1 VFGVGWRDLVGG
13 KHRVTLDRKVTLGAI
28 ALSAVYAAL
37 VMAVASPVSFYT
49 LDDPYIHM
57 ALAENIARGHFGVN
71 LGEVSNPS
79 SSILWPWLLATFER
93 IGMML
98 WAPAL
103 VNIACFVLTLR
114 IMLAFCMARLA
125 PLGDG
130 ATNVL
135 ILVGL
140 AALAFNL
147 FGVIFTGMEHS
158 LHVLLSVVAVTRA
171 IDGKYD
177 RVTLAAL
184 AIAPLVRFE
193 AAIILA
199 FGVGAALADR
209 RWMFAASAV
218 LAAALPLALYGWWL
232 SGLGLPILPS
242 SVLSKSA
249 ASSGLVDGGGGMI
262 GSLVENLV
270 RNAQSAAAPLFA
282 ILAVGLVY
290 AALKRAARD
299 RLIALGLIAVLV
311 LVALLGRMDSY
322 ARYEVYALC
331 VLGLGLVHLLQAE
344 LRQLLT
350 SRMRALILGVGLCLL
365 GASLGPYVF
374 ATTPQGARNIDR
386 QQRQM
391 HRLVTECW
399 RMPVA
404 VNDLG
409 WVSFRNDHY
418 VLDLWGLGSEIAR
431 KARLS
436 GEPGWMKALADANAV
451 DLAMI
456 YPQWFEGELPA
467 EWLKLGEIGFTDR
480 HVTTYAPMTTVYATR
495 PGAESGIRECLR
507 RISDSAPEGVQV
519 TILR

>member
-1 VFGVGWRDLVGG
+1 M
-13 KHRVTLDRKVTLGAI
+13 TLDRKVTLGAI

-93 IGMML
+93 IGVML
-98 WAPAL
+98 WAPLL

-125 PLGDG
+125 PSGDG
-130 ATNVL
+130 ATSVL

-177 RVTLAAL
+177 RVTLAAV

-199 FGVGAALADR
+199 FSVGAALADK

-218 LAAALPLALYGWWL
+218 LAAALPLALYAWWL

-249 ASSGLVDGGGGMI
+249 ASSGLVDGGGGMV

-311 LVALLGRMDSY
+311 LVMLLGRMDSY

-331 VLGLGLVHLLQAE
+331 VLGVGLVHLLQSE
-344 LRQLLT
+344 LRHLLT
-350 SRMRALILGVGLCLL
+350 SRTRALILVL
-365 GASLGPYVF
+365 VF
-374 ATTPQGARNIDR
+374 ACLA
-386 QQRQM
+386 
-391 HRLVTECW
+391 HRLVPMSSPPRRRAPAMSTASSTRC
-399 RMPVA
+399 
-404 VNDLG
+404 
-409 WVSFRNDHY
+409 
-418 VLDLWGLGSEIAR
+418 IA
-431 KARLS
+431 
-436 GEPGWMKALADANAV
+436 
-451 DLAMI
+451 
-456 YPQWFEGELPA
+456 F
-467 EWLKLGEIGFTDR
+467 
-480 HVTTYAPMTTVYATR
+480 
-495 PGAESGIRECLR
+495 
-507 RISDSAPEGVQV
+507 
-519 TILR
+519 